1 MTKKSNEDLKHSTKC
16 CIWDYIHGIMLMV
29 ILKQIIVMSL
39 DNIEALHVEIVMSRI
54 N

>member
-1 MTKKSNEDLKHSTKC
+1 MTKKNNEDLKNSTKC
-16 CIWDYIHGIMLMV
+16 CIWNCIHEILLMM

-39 DNIEALHVEIVMSRI
+39 DNIEALHIEIVISRI

>member
-1 MTKKSNEDLKHSTKC
+1 MAKKNNEDLKNSTKC
-16 CIWDYIHGIMLMV
+16 CIWNCIHEILLM

-39 DNIEALHVEIVMSRI
+39 DNVEALHIEIVISRI